1 MYVPSRSMADLEKR
15 GGYVPRR
22 EREQKAYNAL
32 RAGSVTGVAGVVTL
46 VLSVI
51 TSLSFAIPVI
61 LLLLTAVFVYRFL
74 QGHRTALRAAPDGR
88 GDHVGG
94 LPGATARA
102 RRGDAGTGSSRA
114 VTAATGSAISAPTIP

>member
-1 MYVPSRSMADLEKR
+1 MRVCGNATIGSRAYSCFMYVPSRWMADLEKR

-61 LLLLTAVFVYRFL
+61 LLLLTAFFVYRFL
-74 QGHRTALRAAPDGR
+74 K
-88 GDHVGG
+88 V
-94 LPGATARA
+94 
-102 RRGDAGTGSSRA
+102 TGQR
-114 VTAATGSAISAPTIP
+114 